1 MRCEGPVLLP
11 AIWELPAQRL
21 KWGKGPI
28 YSQVREEI
36 QLVWGD
42 TWWTSKKKRTETKA
56 IEMFHSN
63 WKRLYKRVLAPAVR
77 GSSEI
82 GTHGAGTAGL
92 QLLSMVQW
100 EAASIFEALRVQD
113 QHLRSILLPGSTKQS
128 REARCLPHQPSALE
142 LQQTSCFTAASGAW
156 PLHLPCS
163 FPPEGLACFHLDP
176 FLQRFTGPCLVL
188 PCTLFRH
195 LFRLTNQ
202 NKLTRQADF

>member
-82 GTHGAGTAGL
+82 GTQGAGTAGL

-100 EAASIFEALRVQD
+100 EAASIFEALEYRISTSD
-113 QHLRSILLPGSTKQS
+113 QFFCLALQSRAERLGAYRISLRLWSFSKPPVSRQLQGPGLFICLAHSHLRVWRVSIWIPFCRGS
-128 REARCLPHQPSALE
+128 
-142 LQQTSCFTAASGAW
+142 
-156 PLHLPCS
+156 
-163 FPPEGLACFHLDP
+163 
-176 FLQRFTGPCLVL
+176 
-188 PCTLFRH
+188 
-195 LFRLTNQ
+195 
-202 NKLTRQADF
+202 QAHI

>member
-100 EAASIFEALRVQD
+100 EAASIFQALRVQNKP
-113 QHLRSILLPGSTKQS
+113 LRSMLMPGYTKQS
-128 REARCLPHQPSALE
+128 RETWCLPNHSLALE
-142 LQQTSCFTAASGAW
+142 LQQAYCFMAGPRAC
-156 PLHLPCS
+156 PLFLTCS
-163 FPPEGLACFHLDP
+163 FPSKVWCVSPSGFLSPEGHKAHI
-176 FLQRFTGPCLVL
+176 
-188 PCTLFRH
+188 
-195 LFRLTNQ
+195 
-202 NKLTRQADF
+202 